1 MQPIIST
8 KLSSIKPFLLCLMVW
23 AGLTAQT
30 RTVTAEGFGTTHN
43 AALESAKRDAV
54 EQGVGVLIASETLVK
69 NAQVANDRIL
79 SKSNGYVKSF
89 KEEYSEQGSDGL
101 WTVRI
106 TADVTDIL
114 DEVVQDQLALDLLLD
129 WLDNPRFLI
138 LINEQNVDDPTT
150 IFSETEI
157 GKIMG
162 ERGFDIVSPA
172 ITKALQQR
180 NINLAELEN
189 DPLKAGALAAE
200 FGAEYIVIGN
210 ARSVAVS
217 NPILGSRFSGQ
228 GNISAQIVRADNAQ
242 ILAQETFHGKATH
255 VDPIT
260 AGMYS
265 LRNAA
270 EELSHYL
277 VVESVRK
284 WSLEQSNARTITL
297 RINGVTYRDR
307 KTIVAFLENEINNVE
322 NVDLRSF
329 AAGLATLSVDFAG
342 SNETLGMAIDG
353 KQIGTKTMYITGE
366 TPNSFD
372 ISLE

>member
-1 MQPIIST
+1 
-8 KLSSIKPFLLCLMVW
+8 MVW